1 MGAPLDTFDS
11 TKVGPAAVG
20 RVSMFR
26 ILWLETWTEYL
37 RLLRTPSFSVPVIG
51 FPLLFYLL
59 FGVMLGPARDGGA
72 AGRAVLAAFIV
83 FGVMAPGLFGLGVTL
98 AIDRDRGLLALKRAL
113 PMPPGMFLTAKLVVA
128 MVVAA
133 IISALLMGVAV
144 VIGRVALGLFACCA
158 LLALAVL
165 GVVPFCALGLLIGT
179 LTKGQA
185 AAAVINLVY
194 LPMSFLS
201 GVLLPLSVLPHGLA
215 RLAPLWPAYHLA
227 QLAFAVVGGGSPAE
241 PGRAAGHVVVLAGM
255 TALFFAIARR
265 RLQRQG

>member
-1 MGAPLDTFDS
+1 MSAPLDMADWTPA
-11 TKVGPAAVG
+11 GPAAGG
-20 RVSMFR
+20 RVSMLR
-26 ILWLETWTEYL
+26 ILWMETWTEYL

-59 FGVMLGPARDGGA
+59 FGVMLGPARGA
-72 AGRAVLAAFIV
+72 GAGRAVLAAFIV

-98 AIDRDRGLLALKRAL
+98 AIDRERGLLALKRAL
-113 PMPPGMFLTAKLVVA
+113 PMPPGLYLTAKLVVA
-128 MVVAA
+128 MALAGVV
-133 IISALLMGVAV
+133 SALLMVVAV
-144 VIGRVALGLFACCA
+144 TIGRVALGLFEGCA
-158 LLALAVL
+158 LLVLAFI

-227 QLAFAVVGGGSPAE
+227 QLAFTVVSRGGPAD
-241 PGRAAGHVVVLAGM
+241 PGHAATHGVVLAGM
-255 TALFFAIARR
+255 TVLFFAIARR